1 MSDKLRSRSWCMVI
15 NNYSEEEENSLK
27 EFFNNVE
34 YGIYGREIAPTTGTP
49 HLQIYFR
56 KANAITQSS
65 LKKKFPR
72 AKLIVAKGSD
82 KQNNKYCGKED
93 TNYYEV
99 GKMSEQGKRTDLD
112 EIKNEIMNGKKVDDI
127 VLESPMVYHQYGR
140 TLHKIEDLRMR
151 KVYRT
156 EMTEGIWYYG
166 ETGCG
171 KSTKA
176 FEGFNPDTH
185 YVWKYENW
193 QDGYTQQDVVIIDEF
208 RGQIKYSQLLTL
220 IDIQPNCYV
229 YRRNREPLPFTSKK
243 VIITSV
249 LRPEEVYNNLSVNDS
264 LDQLFRRIKIIKLE
278 KNKILDNNIGCQ
290 NMDSASEQDELSVE

>member
-1 MSDKLRSRSWCMVI
+1 MSDKLRSRAWCMTL
-15 NNYSEEEENSLK
+15 NNYTEEEENSLR
-27 EFFNNVE
+27 EFFNKVE

-72 AKLIVAKGSD
+72 AKLIVAKGTD

-93 TNYYEV
+93 TDYYEV

-112 EIKNEIMNGKKVDDI
+112 EIKEEILQGKKVDDI

-151 KVYRT
+151 KVFRK
-156 EMTEGIWYYG
+156 EMTKGYWIWG

-171 KSTKA
+171 KSEYA
-176 FEGFNPDTH
+176 FNFFNPDSC
-185 YVWKYENW
+185 YKWNY
-193 QDGYTQQDVVIIDEF
+193 DGGWNDDYAQQDTVIIDEF
-208 RGQIKYSQLLTL
+208 RGQMPMNELLCMIDKHPNYS
-220 IDIQPNCYV
+220 V
-229 YRRNREPLPFTSKK
+229 RRRNRPPLPFVSKK
-243 VIITSV
+243 VIITSSM
-249 LRPEEVYNNLSVNDS
+249 PPQEVYRNLSENDK
-264 LDQLFRRIKIIKLE
+264 LEQLFRRIKIIKLE
-278 KNKILDNNIGCQ
+278 EEIIPLYFQKLF
-290 NMDSASEQDELSVE
+290 SR